1 MKSLLYFIIFSVIRL
16 KGDVNLFVRKFWKL
30 SYFPSV
36 FIFVTESFK
45 VNFGGVSDLSICC
58 QSLQIKCRISLYIVS
73 SLTLERPSFS
83 SNVIEVIRPG

>member
-1 MKSLLYFIIFSVIRL
+1 MKIKRAWDSSCFL
-16 KGDVNLFVRKFWKL
+16 NLGRRI

-36 FIFVTESFK
+36 FIFVAESFK